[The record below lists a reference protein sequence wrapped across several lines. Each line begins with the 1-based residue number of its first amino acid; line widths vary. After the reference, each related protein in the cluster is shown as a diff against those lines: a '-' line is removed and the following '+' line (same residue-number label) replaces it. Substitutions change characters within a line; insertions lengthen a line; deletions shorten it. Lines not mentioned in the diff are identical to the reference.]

1 MRNELLGA
9 LLLVSAL
16 PLSAGCG
23 DDAEA
28 SGGGSTTSTTSTA
41 SGSTTGAGGQ
51 SPEDLVPPEPLG
63 GDPAVAC
70 PAAYAASAPVAGDN
84 QGFEVAGQSRRFYLI
99 EPDASFTGPRPLLV
113 GFNGTNETGKSFSDR
128 AELEQFA
135 ARGFVVVAP
144 WSAGN
149 GTLWPVWDSLRAEGD
164 PDTDNPDLALFDA
177 LVACVG
183 AHRPIDK
190 HRIYATG
197 HSAGGIMTNYVMQRR
212 SELLAGGIV
221 ASGVFSLTSPEPA
234 APLDDVFV
242 IVTWGGDNDEYSGG
256 SMGVSV
262 PSINFVEQASI
273 ASTFYDAEP
282 NVSQANCRGNDLGHA
297 WLPLN
302 DWFVDALLDHPKGLA
317 QKGATT
323 LPALEAGAPA
333 ACTTEPFVFTSSISV
348 TCPPTST
355 VAGCAEVCQ
364 FMGDCAVENATVGPI
379 LAPQLTDLGF
389 SGPDNTTCDGCITHC
404 EGVATAPADA
414 EVLGC
419 MQDAQGAS
427 VCGPGID
434 GALPVIDALNA
445 CCEGRSDSPWCMDTC
460 TILLTNSAAA
470 GILTTCDALVN

>member
-1 MRNELLGA
+1 MRTELLSA
-9 LLLVSAL
+9 LLFGACASFA
-16 PLSAGCG
+16 AGCG

-28 SGGGSTTSTTSTA
+28 SGGGTTTTTTTGTGA
-41 SGSTTGAGGQ
+41 TTGAGGQ

-63 GDPAVAC
+63 GDPAVVC
-70 PAAYAASAPVAGDN
+70 PGAYATTAPVAGDN

-99 EPDASFTGPRPLLV
+99 EPDSSFTGPRPLLV

-128 AELEQFA
+128 AELEQLA
-135 ARGFVVVAP
+135 AQGFVVVAP

-149 GTLWPVWDSLRAEGD
+149 GTLWPVWDSLHAEGD
-164 PDTDNPDLALFDA
+164 PDTNNPDLAFFDA

-183 AHRPIDK
+183 AHRPVDK
-190 HRIYATG
+190 NRIYATG
-197 HSAGGIMTNYVMQRR
+197 HSAGGIMTNYVLQRR

-234 APLDDVFV
+234 APLDDLFV

-273 ASTFYDAEP
+273 ASVFYDAEP
-282 NVSQANCRGNDLGHA
+282 NVSQANCRGNNLGHA
-297 WLPLN
+297 WLPIN
-302 DWFVDALLDHPKGLA
+302 DWFVQALLAHPKGLA
-317 QKGATT
+317 QKGMTT
-323 LPALEAGAPA
+323 LPAQGASAPA
-333 ACTTEPFVFTSSISV
+333 ACTVEPFVFTSDVTV
-348 TCPPTST
+348 TCPTTST
-355 VAGCAEVCQ
+355 VAGCAETCQ

-404 EGVATAPADA
+404 EGVATTPADL

-470 GILTTCDALVN
+470 SILTTCDALVN